1 MTLSVL
7 DTIAVIFLGLGAGG
21 FGALAGVGGGFIIV
35 PVLLLFLHLPIHQA
49 IGISLVAV
57 IATSTATSA
66 VQVERH
72 VTDIRL
78 GFVLELTTTTGAI
91 VASLLAIYLN
101 HHLLAWLFIA
111 FLAFTIFSMLRRLW
125 TSRAH
130 AEPEQEVPDYKIHNY
145 PAGLGAALL
154 AGSLSGLLGIGGGL
168 IKVPVMMLF
177 MGVPTRVA
185 TATSNFMIGVTA
197 AASAWIWYSRGD
209 VVLSIAGPLV
219 LGVFT
224 GSHFGAHYA
233 RRVKSRYILLLLL
246 VAATYLAIQM
256 LVKLKTGSI

>member
-1 MTLSVL
+1 MNLSALQTVAL
-7 DTIAVIFLGLGAGG
+7 ILIGLAAGG

-78 GFVLELTTTTGAI
+78 GFVLELTTTSGAI
-91 VASLLAIYLN
+91 IASLLAVYLN
-101 HHLLAWLFIA
+101 RHLLAWLFIA

-125 TSRAH
+125 TSRAQV
-130 AEPEQEVPDYKIHNY
+130 ESKQEVPEYQIHNY

-197 AASAWIWYSRGD
+197 AASAWIWYARGD
-209 VVLSIAGPLV
+209 VVLAIAGPLV

-224 GSHFGAHYA
+224 GSHYGAHYA

-246 VAATYLAIQM
+246 FAASYLCIQM
-256 LVKLKTGSI
+256 LLKLKTGSI